1 MNLAMQSAACEEKR
15 SWKSSPVANI
25 LHPKTGSS
33 QSGWG
38 VRGVG
43 EVMFCR
49 ALRILLER
57 NASSLQS
64 VRRKTSVSPNV
75 RGLWQMGQ
83 INARF
88 IRRCYPAKHRY
99 FGVYLAIQV
108 VQTYAQF
115 NVCLRPS
122 GWLCSRPI
130 PVDLRCQFKKRTRYT
145 CIRFPQ
151 HVRSRRGAWLTF

>member
-49 ALRILLER
+49 ALRILPER
-57 NASSLQS
+57 NARSLQS

-115 NVCLRPS
+115 NVCGRAA
-122 GWLCSRPI
+122 GCV
-130 PVDLRCQFKKRTRYT
+130 VDQFLSICDVNSKSERD
-145 CIRFPQ
+145 IRVIIMFLQ